1 MLYRKNFTAEKDIL
15 TKRYVGVCTVNKE
28 RYVTIKSIS
37 TKKTFREIML
47 EEGHMKESEFN
58 KIVKFFKRGLWDFLQ
73 DNCIIFTE
81 NCKFL
86 SFNQAHLFPNHL
98 RNYYLAS

>member
-37 TKKTFREIML
+37 TKNDAIAKIMKIMEDRGNEIFD
-47 EEGHMKESEFN
+47 K
-58 KIVKFFKRGLWDFLQ
+58 
-73 DNCIIFTE
+73 
-81 NCKFL
+81 
-86 SFNQAHLFPNHL
+86 
-98 RNYYLAS
+98 